1 MTTTENFKKTQ
12 NLRLENPVVI
22 RKVPMNELGCNMLRA
37 IRNYQQDYLREQEGL
52 DVEIPFPTAFH
63 MMMQDYVAIKGLDV
77 EKPTIH

>member
-22 RKVPMNELGCNMLRA
+22 RKVPMNEHGCNMLRA
-37 IRNYQQDYLREQEGL
+37 IREYQQDYLRQKEGL

-63 MMMQDYVAIKGLDV
+63 MMMQDYCTIKGIKV